1 MEEALSGW
9 SWPWGGVARALN
21 PHPNQQNK
29 NKTWGERW
37 PRPLPSPSAHSGQ
50 HSDTKATTA
59 PAAGPP
65 PMNIKF
71 HVRRRNSG
79 LKAGVRDA
87 VRTSACMVGSR

>member
-1 MEEALSGW
+1 MVAIGGLWEAQ
-9 SWPWGGVARALN
+9 AKRALN
-21 PHPNQQNK
+21 PYPTQT
-29 NKTWGERW
+29 NKTKKHGERGGHT
-37 PRPLPSPSAHSGQ
+37 PCPSPSVHSGQ